1 MGKSNLYTRT
11 GDAGETSLVGG
22 ERVRK
27 SSARLEAYGTLDEF
41 SSFLGVVLSAPSC
54 PEELKGQLLKIQNE
68 LFNLGAYLAT
78 APAPGTTPSCGLT
91 DADLSELEGWI
102 DALDEQ
108 TPKIRA
114 FVLPG
119 GCELAAHA
127 HVARTVCRRA
137 ERRILALTEEESV
150 AAGVDF
156 EETEDRDSPLS
167 PTGTYVDPMLLRYI
181 NRLSDYLFIAA
192 RWLNFMA
199 GVDEIV
205 WQQKK

>member
-1 MGKSNLYTRT
+1 MAKSFLYTRT
-11 GDAGETSLVGG
+11 GDSGETSLVGG

-27 SSARLEAYGTLDEF
+27 SCARLEAYGTLDEF

-54 PEELKGQLLKIQNE
+54 PAVLKTQLLKVQNE

-78 APAPGTTPSCGLT
+78 APAPGTEPACGLT
-91 DADLSELEGWI
+91 EAKMQELEGWI
-102 DALDEQ
+102 DTLDEQ
-108 TPKIRA
+108 TPKVRT

-137 ERRILALTEEESV
+137 ERRILALSEEPG
-150 AAGVDF
+150 A
-156 EETEDRDSPLS
+156 
-167 PTGTYVDPMLLRYI
+167 YVDPMLIAYV

-192 RWLNFMA
+192 RWLNHQA
-199 GVDEIV
+199 GVEEIT
-205 WQQKK
+205 WKQN